1 MKQFKYKEKPLTE
14 DQIKQRC
21 RHLKIHMLKVSI
33 KKIIDGELGQLL
45 NGGIKNK
52 WIKRVLSYHNY

>member
-21 RHLKIHMLKVSI
+21 RHLKISYVKGEYQENYRWRAWAAFKWWHKKQMDKKSLVVS
-33 KKIIDGELGQLL
+33 
-45 NGGIKNK
+45 
-52 WIKRVLSYHNY
+52 